1 MRESVQ
7 KEEDIPM
14 YLNASGKQI
23 PLYFQSINN
32 PLRVG
37 GRKIKDQNYDG
48 VIDDKDLYYAGSTL
62 PCSLWWFE

>member
-1 MRESVQ
+1 
-7 KEEDIPM
+7 M

-62 PCSLWWFE
+62 PAVYGGLNSHLESEGIEL

>member
-1 MRESVQ
+1 
-7 KEEDIPM
+7 M

-62 PCSLWWFE
+62 PAVLWWFE